1 VFRSVVAAACFFGL
15 VAAPAAAATW
25 AFGGTAGNALSYSA
39 TVSNVPTLA
48 GPLATVT
55 FTAQARRFIPLP
67 ATLVNIS
74 QLIPT
79 DTSKVPALLR
89 VDKTTAGIGVVGGAN
104 TQLDTNNPN
113 QYEALLLTANNL
125 VRLRGMT
132 LSQIDS
138 NDTLQVYGIRKIDGA
153 LISLGFPGLVRSGL
167 AGAATFANTLPTGND
182 VTTAL
187 TFTNKY
193 TNFYSGFVLTTRN
206 PGNIPSDG
214 DTGQGYRLNN
224 ISVEVL
230 PEPGSWALMIIGF
243 GFIGSALRRAPRPS
257 AV

>member
-1 VFRSVVAAACFFGL
+1 VFRSIVAAAGLFGL

-67 ATLVNIS
+67 ATLTNIS

-79 DTSKVPALLR
+79 TAGLTPAALR
-89 VDKTTAGIGVVGGAN
+89 VDRTTAGIGVVGGAN
-104 TQLDTNNPN
+104 TQLDTNMTT
-113 QYEALLLTANNL
+113 QYEGLLLTANNL
-125 VRLRGMT
+125 VRLRGVT
-132 LSQIDS
+132 LSQADP

-153 LISLGFPGLVRSGL
+153 LISLGFPGLINTGL
-167 AGAATFANTLPTGND
+167 AGTATFVSTPGTGNES
-182 VTTAL
+182 TTAL
-187 TFTNKY
+187 TFNNKY
-193 TNFYSGFVLTTRN
+193 MNFYSGFLFTTRN

-214 DTGQGYRLNN
+214 DIGQGYRLNN
-224 ISVEVL
+224 ITVEVL
-230 PEPGSWALMIIGF
+230 PEPGSWALMIVGF
-243 GFIGSALRRAPRPS
+243 GLIGGAMRRSPRPS
-257 AV
+257 AA